1 MNRRLRFLLLLLI
14 SYAGAQSLLRLIL
27 FFTSWRETSLLPMDL
42 LGTFALGILYDIAG
56 RYFFLSADSP
66 VAVAFTHPVVKSKI
80 GTGVPFVFGFCRQF
94 CHGFYDGCPVPVLAG
109 VPYEFQFYRGRLS
122 GLYSGNA
129 GHDPG
134 VL

>member
-1 MNRRLRFLLLLLI
+1 MNRRLRFLLLLLV

-42 LGTFALGILYDIAG
+42 LGTFALGILYDIAAGIFFYLPTALWLLLLPTRWLNQRLG
-56 RYFFLSADSP
+56 RGFLLFSVFAANFAMVFTM
-66 VAVAFTHPVVKSKI
+66 VA
-80 GTGVPFVFGFCRQF
+80 
-94 CHGFYDGCPVPVLAG
+94 PVPVLAG